1 MKKLKPND
9 YFCAGF
15 LVGVVAGAGIVAIG
29 FLAEISVFI

>member
-9 YFCAGF
+9 YFCSGF
-15 LVGVVAGAGIVAIG
+15 LLGMVAGVVIVVIG

>member
-9 YFCAGF
+9 YFCSGF
-15 LVGVVAGAGIVAIG
+15 LLGMLAGAVIAVID